1 MADLLK
7 RLQISEQQYGVGM
20 EDNPFHNASPD
31 ECMNVCFGGSG
42 GGGSPPPPPPQT
54 MTQQTS
60 NIPEYFQPYLERLFE
75 RAEGVTTEP
84 FQRYE
89 GQRLALPTEQQQQA
103 YQGVEQMVGGYKPY
117 IATADLLTAQAAQQS
132 TDPTAIAARMSPYQ
146 QSVIDI
152 QKREALRDANK
163 LQQQIGASAVGAGA
177 FGGSRQALAETE
189 LGRQTGQRLADIQA
203 VGSQQAYQQAMNQLS
218 ADRAASLA
226 AGQQFA
232 GLGAQQQQLGLAG
245 LGALETVGGTQQAQQ
260 QRALDIGYEDFARE
274 TTYPQQQ
281 VQEMSS
287 VLRGFNLPVSTY
299 TTSQAQQA
307 PPTFGQQAAGL
318 GLGALGIYG
327 AGKGVG
333 LFAEGGDVPDNPG
346 LKKLAS
352 KAPQVVEKMGFDP
365 QEVINAYVGG
375 KMNYDNGGSIYGVND
390 AALQARQREN
400 AIRMLYGGDEEAY
413 KEAQK
418 EKRFQ
423 PLEQRQSINE
433 FLSTLAGPRFEDF
446 KDKTRKERL
455 LLDEAKQMD
464 IMPTTEETTEETI
477 PKVEAAPR
485 DKLKDTKK
493 NVKKDRKEDEIKI
506 TQAGSINENINL
518 IGSDNLPST
527 FTGLETDNIL
537 PQTDMGVSQSPY
549 SALMNEQLASLFEKD
564 KEGINIAEVGGYLG
578 MIPALSGKPEDI
590 AAATQS
596 AIAAGKAKAE
606 LEKDKKSDMFKALT
620 LGMSAEQFEKQ
631 FGISKDKAEADIGLA
646 ESKTRFYDAM
656 AGGSKLNDALMK
668 QLKKDTTY
676 NDYLGNLVRNKRELR
691 KAEEARDADRVEELK
706 KRIKD
711 GEETLNDYVQE
722 FLKTNSLAPISD
734 VGELGAGAMDN
745 PFGSLRPNV
754 LIQEDLKLK

>member
-1 MADLLK
+1 
-7 RLQISEQQYGVGM
+7 
-20 EDNPFHNASPD
+20 
-31 ECMNVCFGGSG
+31 
-42 GGGSPPPPPPQT
+42 

-60 NIPEYFQPYLERLFE
+60 NIPEYFQPYLERLFD

-89 GQRLALPTEQQQQA
+89 GQRLATTSPQQQAA
-103 YQGVEQMVGGYKPY
+103 YQGVEEMVGGYKPY

-132 TDPTAIAARMSPYQ
+132 TDPTAITARMSPYQ

-375 KMNYDNGGSIYGVND
+375 KMTYAEGDLVSDPFTEGGMNYLISTFGPLEKARYEGALKEGLSKDEAIEFAKDASGKADPSYPEMFLPFIGPTARTLGSAKTIYDKAIQSPATQGTRKEPPKKTISQRISEATGGTKEIQPKASPQQRAEAVIPARIRGPKD
-390 AALQARQREN
+390 AAQFGTGRFQQAKT
-400 AIRMLYGGDEEAY
+400 LEAPINL
-413 KEAQK
+413 EAQK
-418 EKRFQ
+418 KTTMMDTEEAMKKSQ
-423 PLEQRQSINE
+423 MDQKNSTDKNE
-433 FLSTLAGPRFEDF
+433 PIIDPNKIIAGKEESSLDMLKNMLKPKEEGIDIMGA
-446 KDKTRKERL
+446 KTG
-455 LLDEAKQMD
+455 LLDF
-464 IMPTTEETTEETI
+464 I
-477 PKVEAAPR
+477 AA
-485 DKLKDTKK
+485 
-493 NVKKDRKEDEIKI
+493 
-506 TQAGSINENINL
+506 
-518 IGSDNLPST
+518 
-527 FTGLETDNIL
+527 
-537 PQTDMGVSQSPY
+537 
-549 SALMNEQLASLFEKD
+549 
-564 KEGINIAEVGGYLG
+564 
-578 MIPALSGKPEDI
+578 EDI
-590 AAATQS
+590 RT
-596 AIAAGKAKAE
+596 GKA
-606 LEKDKKSDMFKALT
+606 
-620 LGMSAEQFEKQ
+620 G
-631 FGISKDKAEADIGLA
+631 
-646 ESKTRFYDAM
+646 
-656 AGGSKLNDALMK
+656 
-668 QLKKDTTY
+668 
-676 NDYLGNLVRNKRELR
+676 
-691 KAEEARDADRVEELK
+691 AEEAAKRITERGLAQQKFKADEQQEQFNNAVAIAGLDLKQQELVANEAASIRKYISDTLKLDADRTNKYMAEILGNPMLVDLLQDPETKTKIIRQILDTEQELK
-706 KRIKD
+706 KGIGDEKDSTDKAKLGTTDSGVAFTIK
-711 GEETLNDYVQE
+711 GIPN
-722 FLKTNSLAPISD
+722 LKK
-734 VGELGAGAMDN
+734 E
-745 PFGSLRPNV
+745 
-754 LIQEDLKLK
+754 

>member
-7 RLQISEQQYGVGM
+7 RLKISEQQYGVGM
-20 EDNPFHNASPD
+20 EDNPFQDVSND
-31 ECMNVCFGGSG
+31 EAMKVCFGGG
-42 GGGSPPPPPPQT
+42 GGGQPPPPPPQT
-54 MTQQTS
+54 VTQQTS

-89 GQRLALPTEQQQQA
+89 GQRLATTTPQQQAA

-132 TDPTAIAARMSPYQ
+132 TDPTAIASRMSPYQ
-146 QSVIDI
+146 QAVVDI

-189 LGRQTGQRLADIQA
+189 LARQTGQRLADIQA
-203 VGSQQAYQQAMNQLS
+203 VGSQQAFQQAMNQLS

-260 QRALDIGYEDFARE
+260 QKALDIAYEDFARE

-281 VQEMSS
+281 LQEMSS

-365 QEVINAYVGG
+365 QEVMNAYMGG
-375 KMNYDNGGSIYGVND
+375 KINFQKGMSVYGDLEEEEEEESPFSQDIKKIGQRALGRFGDVKRTLGNIPIKARNYFLNPIDKPEELFKTTADKEVETKKTEDTTVPQATDKETGGKPGPSVQDQINSLLSVEGEKGTAMADLKKLLAEDKRD
-390 AALQARQREN
+390 AEDAGIQQAIAGLQAVVEGEN
-400 AIRMLYGGDEEAY
+400 IRTGRVPLGEMGERIAGVGKSFKSIEDTKRSMA
-413 KEAQK
+413 K
-418 EKRFQ
+418 EKIANTALLAG
-423 PLEQRQSINE
+423 LEQQ
-433 FLSTLAGPRFEDF
+433 
-446 KDKTRKERL
+446 
-455 LLDEAKQMD
+455 EAKQLSTVGANKAQM
-464 IMPTTEETTEETI
+464 IFNMY
-477 PKVEAAPR
+477 
-485 DKLKDTKK
+485 KLGA
-493 NVKKDRKEDEIKI
+493 EQ
-506 TQAGSINENINL
+506 QA
-518 IGSDNLPST
+518 
-527 FTGLETDNIL
+527 
-537 PQTDMGVSQSPY
+537 
-549 SALMNEQLASLFEKD
+549 SALEAVMGDTGGLMLLKLDMENGTNKFGELLD
-564 KEGINIAEVGGYLG
+564 TIAKQISGG
-578 MIPALSGKPEDI
+578 P
-590 AAATQS
+590 
-596 AIAAGKAKAE
+596 
-606 LEKDKKSDMFKALT
+606 
-620 LGMSAEQFEKQ
+620 
-631 FGISKDKAEADIGLA
+631 
-646 ESKTRFYDAM
+646 
-656 AGGSKLNDALMK
+656 
-668 QLKKDTTY
+668 
-676 NDYLGNLVRNKRELR
+676 
-691 KAEEARDADRVEELK
+691 RV
-706 KRIKD
+706 KD
-711 GEETLNDYVQE
+711 GLL
-722 FLKTNSLAPISD
+722 FGNSPSGARLTKEIDATGQT
-734 VGELGAGAMDN
+734 GE
-745 PFGSLRPNV
+745 
-754 LIQEDLKLK
+754 

>member
-31 ECMNVCFGGSG
+31 ECMNVCFGGS

-89 GQRLALPTEQQQQA
+89 GQRLALPTEQQQAA
-103 YQGVEQMVGGYKPY
+103 YQGVEEMVGGYKPY

-333 LFAEGGDVPDNPG
+333 LFAEGGKVNYAPGGITEAAEASQPGGFFSNLFKPFSKDYLMQSKSIVSEDPEFQARKKEEEERIRKREEEIMKQKYDVMPG
-346 LKKLAS
+346 PFSSAYNLLSKKAAQGDPEAITKLEEIKKTMEEAEKKKTEDTTVPPATDEETGGKPGPSVQDQIDSLLSAEGEKGTAMADLKKLLAED
-352 KAPQVVEKMGFDP
+352 KRDAEDAGIQQAIAGLQAVVEGENIRTGRVPLGEMG
-365 QEVINAYVGG
+365 ERIAGVG
-375 KMNYDNGGSIYGVND
+375 KSFKSIED
-390 AALQARQREN
+390 AKRNITKDKIANTALLA
-400 AIRMLYGGDEEAY
+400 G
-413 KEAQK
+413 
-418 EKRFQ
+418 
-423 PLEQRQSINE
+423 LEQQ
-433 FLSTLAGPRFEDF
+433 
-446 KDKTRKERL
+446 
-455 LLDEAKQMD
+455 EAKQLSTVGANKAEMIFNMYKLGAEQQASILDAVMGDSGAVMILKSD
-464 IMPTTEETTEETI
+464 IANGTNKFGEMLDTI
-477 PKVEAAPR
+477 AR
-485 DKLKDTKK
+485 
-493 NVKKDRKEDEIKI
+493 
-506 TQAGSINENINL
+506 Q
-518 IGSDNLPST
+518 
-527 FTGLETDNIL
+527 
-537 PQTDMGVSQSPY
+537 
-549 SALMNEQLASLFEKD
+549 
-564 KEGINIAEVGGYLG
+564 VGGG
-578 MIPALSGKPEDI
+578 P
-590 AAATQS
+590 
-596 AIAAGKAKAE
+596 
-606 LEKDKKSDMFKALT
+606 
-620 LGMSAEQFEKQ
+620 
-631 FGISKDKAEADIGLA
+631 
-646 ESKTRFYDAM
+646 
-656 AGGSKLNDALMK
+656 
-668 QLKKDTTY
+668 
-676 NDYLGNLVRNKRELR
+676 
-691 KAEEARDADRVEELK
+691 RV
-706 KRIKD
+706 KD
-711 GEETLNDYVQE
+711 GLLLGESPSKVRYT
-722 FLKTNSLAPISD
+722 KTIDATGKT
-734 VGELGAGAMDN
+734 GE
-745 PFGSLRPNV
+745 
-754 LIQEDLKLK
+754 